1 MWPTVSGHSSPRCL
15 WTLVQMKTTSSHRF
29 VVSYLILWDHCWQAP
44 SQEFAFCPQWPHKEA
59 TYCLVEWI
67 WLWFSFC
74 RGLSSLASNHSL
86 QGSIPTKRSKTTTAN
101 VQSTTPIFQPQTALV
116 QPAATPFQ
124 ETEVINL
131 CTREEEVCILISLI
145 QTKIAERCDS
155 PQLISDSSDDDVEQ
169 QNAVSVH
176 STSDEESERDDDEVC
191 LVITS

>member
-1 MWPTVSGHSSPRCL
+1 
-15 WTLVQMKTTSSHRF
+15 
-29 VVSYLILWDHCWQAP
+29 
-44 SQEFAFCPQWPHKEA
+44 
-59 TYCLVEWI
+59 
-67 WLWFSFC
+67 
-74 RGLSSLASNHSL
+74 LSSLASNHLL

-101 VQSTTPIFQPQTALV
+101 VQSTTPIFQPQPALV
-116 QPAATPFQ
+116 KPAATPFQ
-124 ETEVINL
+124 ETDVINL
-131 CTREEEVCILISLI
+131 CTSDEEEVCILISLI